1 MKCLLA
7 PSLPS
12 ESTCLS
18 KRRDDRAIGR
28 VSRIARVT
36 A

>member
-1 MKCLLA
+1 MKSC
-7 PSLPS
+7 PFHTPS
-12 ESTCLS
+12 ESVCLS